1 MVLLP
6 KGNPVKENVNP
17 GKINLPV
24 ALEKLQAGKFC
35 GYLRFDFAD
44 ETGVIIFENGRL
56 ISALFE
62 GNNHRSIAYDAIA
75 TIFEKSLGG
84 KGRLN
89 VYRLAP
95 ELALSVHALLHGEL
109 LYKGQELKL
118 IDIKSLLGRLKE
130 VAMSGCLRIYTNDR
144 VALIFYR
151 DGSPLGFFHDGSTEI
166 ETTADTSMSVA
177 RLPGAKIDVLTTKAG
192 SEGVLADLMKS
203 ADVTALWSKAQMD
216 LARRN
221 RTVEEETGRA
231 RGIREKE
238 RQQKL
243 LAMLKTV
250 AMDHLG
256 KIGGSLVEKEFEK
269 NLTETLDEAGL
280 MVFYDRLSK
289 SAKLV
294 AGGAKINA
302 MLDLMK
308 KGSKGILDEV

>member
-17 GKINLPV
+17 GKINLPA
-24 ALEKLQAGKFC
+24 ALVKLQTGKFS
-35 GYLRFDFAD
+35 GYLRFDFT
-44 ETGVIIFENGRL
+44 EGTGVIIFENGRL

-62 GNNHRSIAYDAIA
+62 GSSQRLIAYDAIA
-75 TIFEKSLGG
+75 AIFEKSLEGN
-84 KGRLN
+84 GRLN

-95 ELALSVHALLHGEL
+95 ELSLSVHALLHGDV

-118 IDIKSLLGRLKE
+118 IDIKSLLVRLKE
-130 VAMSGCLRIYTNDR
+130 MAMSGCLSIYTSDR

-177 RLPGAKIDVLTTKAG
+177 RLPGAKIDVLTTKG
-192 SEGVLADLMKS
+192 TGEGVLADLMKS
-203 ADVTALWSKAQMD
+203 ADVAALWTRVQGE
-216 LARRN
+216 LALRN
-221 RTVEEETGRA
+221 RTAEEETSRV
-231 RGIREKE
+231 RGAREKGR
-238 RQQKL
+238 RQDL

-250 AMDHLG
+250 STQHLG

-269 NLTETLDEAGL
+269 NLSEPLDEASL
-280 MVFYDRLSK
+280 MVFYDRLGK

-294 AGGAKINA
+294 AGASKINT
-302 MLDLMK
+302 MLEEMK
-308 KGSKGILDEV
+308 KGAKGILEEA